1 MNLEILI
8 STMNSKFQKRNL
20 NLTVSHLLIDQLT
33 EKDEKGLAKSRNR
46 AILLAQKDICL
57 ISDDDLE
64 YFNDLEENIIK
75 SFKDNME
82 ADIITFCVQTPDN
95 QPYKR
100 YKEKSFWH
108 TKKTI
113 MRVSSVEI
121 AFRLDSINKVNL
133 RFDERFGLGS
143 NFPTGEEIIFLSDA
157 LDKGLKILYIPIN
170 IVIHPIESSGK
181 NYESIKLIEAK
192 GAMFYRLF
200 GFLGY
205 GVSVLFAFKKSKESP
220 YSLIKFYK
228 LMING
233 IIKFRRKNI

>member
-1 MNLEILI
+1 MTLEVLI
-8 STMNSKFQKRNL
+8 STMNSKFQKRNI
-20 NLTVSHLLIDQLT
+20 NLEVPYLIIDQLR
-33 EKDEKGLAKSRNR
+33 EKGEKGLAKSRNR
-46 AILLAQKDICL
+46 AISLAKKDICL

-64 YFNDLEENIIK
+64 YSDDLEDNIIN
-75 SFKDNME
+75 SFQNNIE

-95 QPYKR
+95 KPYKR

-121 AFRLDSINKVNL
+121 AFRLDSINRANL

-170 IVIHPIESSGK
+170 IVTHPIESSGK
-181 NYESIKLIEAK
+181 NYENIKLIEAK

-205 GVSVLFAFKKSKESP
+205 AVSYLFAYKKAKESP
-220 YSLIKFYK
+220 YSLIEFYK

-233 IIKFRRKNI
+233 IIKFRRENR